1 MTAQLLVDTHIL
13 VRWLIEP
20 NKLSKDQAR
29 VMGELDRRRE
39 PFALSA
45 ITLLEI
51 AVLISAGRIDADLED
66 LLEPLRDRPGVQ
78 ILALTIPVAR
88 EVWALGDSLRD
99 PMDRTIVAT
108 ARVHGLRLVT
118 SDQRIISS
126 KLVPVIE

>member
-1 MTAQLLVDTHIL
+1 MTAQFLVDTHIL
-13 VRWLIEP
+13 VRWLIDPE
-20 NKLSKDQAR
+20 KLSKDQAR
-29 VMGELDRRRE
+29 VMTELDRRRE

-51 AVLISAGRIDADLED
+51 AVLIGTGRIDADLED
-66 LLEPLRDRPGVQ
+66 LLGPLRDSPGVQ
-78 ILALTIPVAR
+78 ILPLTIPVAR

-118 SDQRIISS
+118 SDQRMISS
-126 KLVPVIE
+126 NLVPVID